1 MEHFKLYQRGTKEAT
16 VSYRQESHD
25 TPYMVRLYD
34 GETLIG
40 KLRSKT
46 KSFAAEVAM
55 RWINSN

>member
-16 VSYRQESHD
+16 VSYRQES
-25 TPYMVRLYD
+25 YMVRLYD

-55 RWINSN
+55 QWINSN